1 MLYLLNVKLI
11 IFDYF
16 FFYKLDKR
24 LGMFLKILLE
34 LMIIKI
40 EFFVIDNFDF
50 IEVVNF
56 WMVCN

>member
-56 WMVCN
+56 WMACN